1 MDTINIGRIISEKRR
16 AKGITQEEL
25 ANYLGIS
32 KPAVSKWES
41 EQSYPDILFLPV
53 LASYF
58 NISVDELIG
67 YEPMM
72 IKEDVRK
79 LYHRLAE
86 DFSKKPFEAVY
97 EECEGYLKKY
107 FSCWYLQ
114 YRIGLLYLNHCA
126 LAGSPNRTQE
136 ILDRSV
142 EIFRLVERSC
152 EEVSLAKQAMQL
164 KAYCYICQQK
174 PVEAIEVLES
184 LNEPIIQ
191 TESLLVKAY
200 QLKGDKDKAIEYLQ
214 GSAVASL
221 NILLGC
227 SVDFF
232 QLYADSPERMDKYY
246 DIFIKLVDIFKVE
259 QMSPGGLYSIYLT
272 AAAIYV
278 LQGRKEKALEVLEEY
293 AALAKRN
300 AGKDFEIRSN
310 DIFDNL
316 ETYLKTIDAETIAP
330 RSSEVI
336 WRDIK
341 NILAENP
348 AFKPLEGEP
357 RFQIIIR
364 NLKEVWKQK

>member
-1 MDTINIGRIISEKRR
+1 MDIINIGRIISEKRK

-41 EQSYPDILFLPV
+41 GQSYPDILFLPV

-58 NISVDELIG
+58 NSSVDELIG

-72 IKEDVRK
+72 SKEEVRK
-79 LYHRLAE
+79 LYRRLAE
-86 DFSKKPFEAVY
+86 DFSKKSFEEVY

-126 LAGSPNRTQE
+126 LAGTPEKTQE
-136 ILDRSV
+136 ILDRAV
-142 EIFRLVERSC
+142 DIFLVVERSC
-152 EEVSLAKQAMQL
+152 EEVSLAKQAMQM

-174 PVEAIEVLES
+174 PAEAIEVLES
-184 LNEPIIQ
+184 LNESIIQ

-200 QLKGDKDKAIEYLQ
+200 QLKGDRDKAMEYLQ
-214 GSAVASL
+214 GSAVNCL

-227 SVDFF
+227 STDFF
-232 QLYADSPERMDKYY
+232 QLYADDPERMDKYY
-246 DIFIKLVDIFKVE
+246 EIFIKLADIFEVE

-278 LQGRKEKALEVLEEY
+278 LQDRKEKALEVLEKY
-293 AALAKRN
+293 ADLAKRN
-300 AGKDFEIRSN
+300 AVKEFEIHGN
-310 DIFDNL
+310 QIFDRL
-316 ETYLKTIDAETIAP
+316 ESYLKTIDIETVAP

-341 NILAENP
+341 NILSENP

-357 RFQIIIR
+357 RFQMIVR
-364 NLKEVWKQK
+364 SLKEVWKQK

>member
-1 MDTINIGRIISEKRR
+1 MDTINIGKIISEKRK

-41 EQSYPDILFLPV
+41 GQSYPDILFLPV

-72 IKEDVRK
+72 SKEDIRK
-79 LYHRLAE
+79 LYHQLAE
-86 DFSKKPFEAVY
+86 EFSKKSFDEVY

-126 LAGSPNRTQE
+126 LAGTPERTQD
-136 ILDRSV
+136 ILNRAVD
-142 EIFRLVERSC
+142 IFLLVERSC

-174 PVEAIEVLES
+174 PVEAIEVLEN
-184 LNEPIIQ
+184 LNEPFIQ

-200 QLKGDKDKAIEYLQ
+200 QLKGDRDKAIEYLQ
-214 GSAVASL
+214 GSAVNSL
-221 NILLGC
+221 NVLL
-227 SVDFF
+227 SSSADFF
-232 QLYADSPERMDKYY
+232 QLYADNPERMDKYY
-246 DIFIKLVDIFKVE
+246 EIFIKLTDIFEVE

-278 LQGRKEKALEVLEEY
+278 LQGRKEKALEVLEKY
-293 AALAKRN
+293 ADLAKRN
-300 AGKDFEIRSN
+300 AGKDFEIHGN
-310 DIFDNL
+310 HIFDKL

-341 NILAENP
+341 NILSENP
-348 AFKPLEGEP
+348 AFKPLEEEP
-357 RFQIIIR
+357 RFQIIVR
-364 NLKEVWKQK
+364 SLKEVWKQK